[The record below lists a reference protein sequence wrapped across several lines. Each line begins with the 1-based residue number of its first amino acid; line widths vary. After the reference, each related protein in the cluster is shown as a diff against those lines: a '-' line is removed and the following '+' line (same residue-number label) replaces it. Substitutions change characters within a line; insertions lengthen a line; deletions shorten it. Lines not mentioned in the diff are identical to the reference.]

1 MGSISIE
8 GYVRPPSPC
17 QNIIINNGSGGVSRE
32 ELNEIINNFNSL
44 DSNSVDVDSTTGISI
59 KISNDEDN
67 ILRQAE
73 DGLEVSLEW
82 VDVQ

>member
-17 QNIIINNGSGGVSRE
+17 QNIIINNGSGGVSKE
-32 ELNEIINNFNSL
+32 ELNELINNFNSL
-44 DSNSVDVDSTTGISI
+44 DSNSVDVDSATGISI
-59 KISNDEDN
+59 KISKDEDN

-73 DGLEVSLEW
+73 DGLEASLEW

>member
-17 QNIIINNGSGGVSRE
+17 QNIIINNGSGGVSKE

-44 DSNSVDVDSTTGISI
+44 DSNSVDVDSSTGISI
-59 KISNDEDN
+59 KISKDEDN

>member
-17 QNIIINNGSGGVSRE
+17 QNIIINTGSGGVSKE
-32 ELNEIINNFNSL
+32 ELNELINNFNSL
-44 DSNSVDVDSTTGISI
+44 DSNSVDVDSTTGIYI

-67 ILRQAE
+67 ILRQSE

>member
-8 GYVRPPSPC
+8 GYVRHPRHC
-17 QNIIINNGSGGVSRE
+17 QNIIINNGSGGVSKE
-32 ELNEIINNFNSL
+32 ELDELINKFNSL
-44 DSNSVDVDSTTGISI
+44 DSNSVDVDSTSGISV
-59 KISNDEDN
+59 KISKDEDN
-67 ILRQAE
+67 ILRQSE

>member
-17 QNIIINNGSGGVSRE
+17 QNIIINTGSGGVSKE
-32 ELNEIINNFNSL
+32 ELNELINNFNSL
-44 DSNSVDVDSTTGISI
+44 DSNSVDVDSTTGFSI
-59 KISNDEDN
+59 KISKDEDN
-67 ILRQAE
+67 ILRQSE

>member
-17 QNIIINNGSGGVSRE
+17 QNIIINNGSGGVSKE

-44 DSNSVDVDSTTGISI
+44 DSNSVDVDSSTGISI
-59 KISNDEDN
+59 KISKDEDN

-73 DGLEVSLEW
+73 DGLEASLEW
-82 VDVQ
+82 VDV

>member
-17 QNIIINNGSGGVSRE
+17 QNIIINTGSGGVSKE
-32 ELNEIINNFNSL
+32 ELNELINNFNSL

-67 ILRQAE
+67 ILRQSE

>member
-17 QNIIINNGSGGVSRE
+17 QNIIINTGSGGVSKE
-32 ELNEIINNFNSL
+32 ELNELINNFNSL